1 MGTSYLKQSPGT
13 DESVSGDMKP
23 LPDGQQA
30 IAIIPARGGS
40 KRLPDKNLLP
50 LAGLPVLAHTVQQA
64 VTAKSLSEVY
74 VSTDDPKIST
84 IAGTHGATVV
94 TRPKELCTDTASSES
109 ALLHVLDERL
119 RSGGSDPDIVV
130 FLQCT
135 SPVRAPDDIDRAIE
149 LFLRSR
155 ADSLLSVCVNHRF
168 LWRSVSGSA
177 ESINYEYKARPREQ
191 DMAPQYQ
198 ENGSIYIC
206 RTSLLRRTE
215 NRLGG
220 RIALYEMDYWS
231 SFQLDD
237 PADFKLLEWIM
248 GDQPGD

>member
-1 MGTSYLKQSPGT
+1 MN
-13 DESVSGDMKP
+13 V
-23 LPDGQQA
+23 LPDDKQA

-50 LAGLPVLAHTVQQA
+50 LAGLPVLAHTVQHA

-74 VSTDDPKIST
+74 VSTDDPKIAT
-84 IAGTHGATVV
+84 IAETYGATVV
-94 TRPKELCTDTASSES
+94 TRPAELCSDNGKQR
-109 ALLHVLDERL
+109 ERL
-119 RSGGSDPDIVV
+119 APRARQALAVGQEKIQTIVV

-149 LFLRSR
+149 LFLGSQ

-168 LWRSVSGSA
+168 LWRSVNGSG
-177 ESINYEYKARPREQ
+177 ESINYEYTARPREQ
-191 DMAPQYQ
+191 DRPPQYQ

-206 RTSLLRRTE
+206 RTSLLRRTA

-237 PADFKLLEWIM
+237 PEDLEATRM
-248 GDQPGD
+248 DCGRTAR

>member
-1 MGTSYLKQSPGT
+1 MN
-13 DESVSGDMKP
+13 V
-23 LPDGQQA
+23 LPDDKQA

-50 LAGLPVLAHTVQQA
+50 LAGLPVLAHTVQHA

-74 VSTDDPKIST
+74 VSTDDPKIAT
-84 IAGTHGATVV
+84 IAETYGATVV
-94 TRPKELCTDTASSES
+94 TRPAELCSDTASSES
-109 ALLHVLDERL
+109 ALLHVLDKRL
-119 RSGGSDPDIVV
+119 RSDRKDPDIVV

-149 LFLRSR
+149 LFLGSQ

-168 LWRSVSGSA
+168 LWRSVNGSG
-177 ESINYEYKARPREQ
+177 ESINYEYTARPREQ
-191 DMAPQYQ
+191 DRPPQYQ

-206 RTSLLRRTE
+206 RTSLLRRTA

-237 PADFKLLEWIM
+237 PEDLELLEWIV
-248 GDQPGD
+248 GEQPGK